1 VTWTAK
7 VNAAR
12 WTAIPTTTTTTT
24 TPTTTRIWMPGDGEP
39 TQLASTQVQNPVTP
53 PGTLVSKTAG
63 HLPHRLVRGVM
74 ARTPRTELRTLYICL
89 AIGFAGSRPVA
100 MKLSRSCA
108 VSIDDPTP
116 KIRRTRTW
124 TCGEKRRR
132 PSYPPAP
139 EVLEGLGA
147 EWAGGDPVRAARMC
161 VLFGRL
167 NLAEG
172 CAVDPHGADPG
183 ELSAPPPAPHQLG
196 NDDDT
201 GMNA

>member
-1 VTWTAK
+1 
-7 VNAAR
+7 
-12 WTAIPTTTTTTT
+12 
-24 TPTTTRIWMPGDGEP
+24 
-39 TQLASTQVQNPVTP
+39 
-53 PGTLVSKTAG
+53 
-63 HLPHRLVRGVM
+63 
-74 ARTPRTELRTLYICL
+74 
-89 AIGFAGSRPVA
+89 

-201 GMNA
+201 GMNALVHSTSMLLLHAIRYLEEACAQRVTPTHRLVDISTLLNHLRETLAMCAPSDRQTLAHVEAELARLFTALAAEEAS